1 LKLIKNGGEIV
12 YYFRDDLQKKKP
24 INIDVPHKKT
34 MMCLNESSLNPLEKI
49 QTKFLEKMKNVPL
62 NRYFNNVTEQLRE
75 TLSKYAKVP
84 TDHLI
89 FGNGA
94 DEMLFTIFNAV
105 RNNNESFAVSIAPSY
120 FDYKSYSGAVGLD
133 MKFLYLDDNFDFS
146 VEEYLQLCDNKN
158 CKLAVLCNPN
168 NPTGN
173 LLNDEKIIQVLEN
186 FKGLVL
192 LDETYFEFSGKT
204 FADKIHQYPNLVIVR
219 SFSKSFS
226 SAGLRF
232 GYIISQPQNI
242 LELKKVMTIF
252 HLNLMTQAFVLTLLE
267 NKNIFLNHTKQVI
280 ENKEIVFDEL
290 NAISGLKVHQS
301 ATNFLTFTIG
311 EKTEELY
318 NFLAE
323 NDIAIRAVWHH
334 PVLKNHVRVSISNS
348 DDNAKFLD
356 CLKKFMRNY
365 DK

>member
-1 LKLIKNGGEIV
+1 M
-12 YYFRDDLQKKKP
+12 YYFRDDLQQKKP

-34 MMCLNESSLNPLEKI
+34 MMCLNESSLNPLERI
-49 QTKFLEKMKNVPL
+49 QTEFLEKMKNVPL
-62 NRYFNNVTEQLRE
+62 NRYFNNITGQLKNA
-75 TLSKYAKVP
+75 LSEYTKLPA
-84 TDHLI
+84 DHLI

-105 RNNNESFAVSIAPSY
+105 RNDNNSFAVSLAPSY
-120 FDYKSYSGAVGLD
+120 FDYKSYSGAVGLG
-133 MKFLYLDDNFDFS
+133 MKFLYLDENFDFS
-146 VEEYLQLCDNKN
+146 VDEYLKLCDDEN

-173 LLNDEKIIQVLEN
+173 LLPDEKIMQILEN

-192 LDETYFEFSGKT
+192 IDETYFEFSGKT
-204 FADKIHQYPNLVIVR
+204 FADKINLYPNLVIVR

-242 LELKKVMTIF
+242 RELEKAMTIF
-252 HLNLMTQAFVLTLLE
+252 HLNLMTQSFVLTLLE
-267 NKNIFLNHTKQVI
+267 NKDIFLNHTKQVI
-280 ENKEIVFDEL
+280 ENKQVVFNEL
-290 NAISGLKVHQS
+290 NAINGLKVHPS

-311 EKTEELY
+311 EKTENLY

-334 PVLKNHVRVSISNS
+334 PVLKNHVRVSISNAN
-348 DDNAKFLD
+348 DNAQFLNYV
-356 CLKKFMRNY
+356 KKFMSKFY
-365 DK
+365 E